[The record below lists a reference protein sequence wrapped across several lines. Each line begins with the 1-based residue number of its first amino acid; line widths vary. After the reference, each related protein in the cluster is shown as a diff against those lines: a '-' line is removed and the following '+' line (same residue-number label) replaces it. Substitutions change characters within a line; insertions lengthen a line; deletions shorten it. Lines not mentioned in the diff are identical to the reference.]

1 MPSPVGSPTSSQS
14 VTQTVNGS
22 HSFTIKGYSL
32 AKGMG
37 IGKHIASQSFTVGGY
52 QWAIYFYPD
61 GKNPEDNSTYVSVF
75 VALASEGT
83 EFRALFDLTLLDQS
97 GRGKHKVHSHFD
109 RSRER
114 PLYAQVS
121 GQYVVEFS
129 TVIVL
134 PILTWQSFHTEV
146 VSKHNCAYAVCL
158 QKYSQYSYG
167 NCSIGFL
174 WCYLFTNSFKKAA
187 SSSGSIQA
195 GYCTAVFLSRS
206 PRTYPK
212 EKLWNSPM
220 SPPAWSNSPVEGQG
234 QETWCT
240 TLNFPP
246 DTVIGRSSQ
255 SKNGKISLEESTQKP
270 MAELAA
276 TPGFTDRVIERADR
290 IKARFE

>member
-1 MPSPVGSPTSSQS
+1 MA
-14 VTQTVNGS
+14 
-22 HSFTIKGYSL
+22 FSL
-32 AKGMG
+32 NVE
-37 IGKHIASQSFTVGGY
+37 QF
-52 QWAIYFYPD
+52 
-61 GKNPEDNSTYVSVF
+61 
-75 VALASEGT
+75 
-83 EFRALFDLTLLDQS
+83 EFC
-97 GRGKHKVHSHFD
+97 
-109 RSRER
+109 
-114 PLYAQVS
+114 
-121 GQYVVEFS
+121 

-220 SPPAWSNSPVEGQG
+220 SPPPWSNSPVEGVLSVF
-234 QETWCT
+234 T
-240 TLNFPP
+240 
-246 DTVIGRSSQ
+246 SSGTR
-255 SKNGKISLEESTQKP
+255 NLVYYSTFHQ
-270 MAELAA
+270 
-276 TPGFTDRVIERADR
+276 TR
-290 IKARFE
+290 